1 MRICILLW
9 YNVSIWYVSIIQ
21 NWSWILTGTG
31 TVSYLIVAKQQIG
44 SRVRRMPTA
53 QQNKGKRCRTEK
65 RSSST
70 NASAEKKKHRVGFTN
85 PLATSDEKSF
95 AHRNI
100 PGSGG
105 SVLSTRH
112 SSPSPLPCPEPGG
125 TNLGFDVLWGPV
137 RAARLG
143 PRGPLGRPCDQVQPF
158 STYV

>member
-1 MRICILLW
+1 MVRLHYTELILNLDW
-9 YNVSIWYVSIIQ
+9 YWYCFLL
-21 NWSWILTGTG
+21 NCGKAADWLTRSQDANSPT
-31 TVSYLIVAKQQIG
+31 KQGQK
-44 SRVRRMPTA
+44 MPDRKKE
-53 QQNKGKRCRTEK
+53 QQYQCVCR
-65 RSSST
+65 
-70 NASAEKKKHRVGFTN
+70 KKVKHRVGFTN

-125 TNLGFDVLWGPV
+125 TNLGFDVLRGPV